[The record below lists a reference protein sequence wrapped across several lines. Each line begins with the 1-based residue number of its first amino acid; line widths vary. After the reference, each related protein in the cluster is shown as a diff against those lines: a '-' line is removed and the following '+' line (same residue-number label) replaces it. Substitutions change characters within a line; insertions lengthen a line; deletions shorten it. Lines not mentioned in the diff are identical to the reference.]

1 MSTDKERLEQL
12 EASYRKLWDEHIA
25 LKEAIKQNY
34 AEFKEIRERMGIPE
48 VQSVRQGATE
58 VTQEPPFPR
67 EETVVRPIQ
76 AKKPVSVAKPP
87 VVSGKSTWE
96 QYIGEQLLSK
106 IGIAVLIIGVGIGA
120 KYAIDHNMLSPV
132 MRIAG
137 GYIIAAI
144 LGFFAYRFREKYTSF
159 SAVLV
164 SGAMATTYFMT
175 YAAHVF
181 YHLYPYGLTFALL
194 LLTTMGTVYLALRY
208 NLVVIAHFGLVGA
221 YILPAL
227 ITKQSSHISNY
238 LVYIAVINTG
248 ILVIAFLRNWK
259 SLFHI
264 AFGWTTLVM
273 IFWLVG
279 SFGQEDNALALFF
292 VWLFFLQFHSLALI
306 YPLVRR
312 QPFNAQE
319 LWMIIPNSIF
329 LFFAGTFI
337 LENADGP
344 DWKNWAFG
352 LSASILFGGL
362 WATFKSVRK
371 EDKLLQEVHFLS
383 GVSLLTLTLLFQVDQ
398 DTLFPVLA
406 LESVVLG
413 WIVTRSE
420 RKILDII
427 AMIVLWTSAVYFLLE
442 WSDQYRCYGNFT
454 PFLNGTFVKLLGTV
468 TACGIAFHYMR
479 RETPKET
486 TGEQYF
492 LKNLPAFVLSLFYLT
507 LSAEINAYFIH
518 YRHDLIISA
527 DVHGSGAYDA
537 FRDVVFSQYMVQIGF
552 ALCYAAFV
560 MWLLRFYLHVKEG
573 YDWLSGLTISFVLM
587 SLLGMTAVSELGWDY
602 FHSGGVF
609 SLYLFGRYIGIGGMV
624 LLWWW
629 LIRPQQHQLRYLPFI
644 HLVALWILSLE
655 MIQWLNL
662 SGNQNSYK
670 LSLSILWA
678 LYAVYI
684 LYVGIRKQ
692 LVSLRVIAMSILGIT
707 LVKLFFYDIARL
719 STISKTVVFIAV
731 GALLLVGAYFYQR
744 YKNSGEQKQ
753 ESPDA

>member
-12 EASYRKLWDEHIA
+12 EVSYRKLWDEHIA
-25 LKEAIKQNY
+25 LKEAIQKNY

-48 VQSVRQGATE
+48 ASSVKPAQVEVPQEAVSRQE
-58 VTQEPPFPR
+58 VTPP
-67 EETVVRPIQ
+67 I
-76 AKKPVSVAKPP
+76 KKPDAATKPSSVPE
-87 VVSGKSTWE
+87 KSSWE

-106 IGIAVLIIGVGIGA
+106 IGIAVLVIGVGIGA
-120 KYAIDHNMLSPV
+120 KYAIDHNMLSPA

-137 GYIIAAI
+137 GYMIAAI
-144 LGFFAYRFREKYTSF
+144 LGFFAYRFREKYTGF

-175 YAAHVF
+175 YAAHIF

-194 LLTTMGTVYLALRY
+194 LLTTIATVFLALRY

-238 LVYIAVINTG
+238 LIYIAVINAG
-248 ILVIAFLRNWK
+248 ILVIAFMRNWK

-279 SFGQEDNALALFF
+279 SFGRADSALALFF
-292 VWLFFLQFHSLALI
+292 VWLFFLQFHSMALI
-306 YPLVRR
+306 YPLVRK
-312 QPFNAQE
+312 QPFNANE
-319 LWMIIPNSIF
+319 LWMIVPNSIF

-344 DWKNWAFG
+344 DWKNWVFG
-352 LSASILFGGL
+352 LSASVLFGGL
-362 WATFKSVRK
+362 WVAFKSVRK

-383 GVSLLTLTLLFQVDQ
+383 GISLLTLTLLFQLDQ
-398 DTLFPVLA
+398 DALFPVLA

-413 WIVTRSE
+413 WIVMRSG

-427 AMIVLWTSAVYFLLE
+427 AMIVLWMSAVYFLLE
-442 WSDQYRCYGNFT
+442 WSDQYRCYGNFA
-454 PFLNGTFVKLLGTV
+454 PFVNGTFVKFLGTLA
-468 TACGIAFHYMR
+468 ACGIAFHYIR

-486 TGEQYF
+486 TDEHYF
-492 LKNLPAFVLSLFYLT
+492 LKNLPAFVLSLFYLA
-507 LSAEINAYFIH
+507 LSGEINAWFIH
-518 YRHDLIISA
+518 YRRDLIDSV
-527 DVHGSGAYDA
+527 DVHAGGVHNA

-560 MWLLRFYLHVKEG
+560 IWLLRFYLRVKEG
-573 YDWLSGLTISFVLM
+573 YDWLSGLTISFVQL

-602 FHSGGVF
+602 FHSGSVF
-609 SLYLFGRYIGIGGMV
+609 TLYLFGRYMGIGGMI

-629 LIRPQQHQLRYLPFI
+629 LIKPQYHARYLPFI
-644 HLVALWILSLE
+644 HLAALWLLSLE

-692 LVSLRVIAMSILGIT
+692 LVSLRVIAISILGIT

-719 STISKTVVFIAV
+719 STISKTIVFIAV
-731 GALLLVGAYFYQR
+731 GALLLIGAYFYQR
-744 YKNSGEQKQ
+744 FKNIGEQKQ
-753 ESPDA
+753 E